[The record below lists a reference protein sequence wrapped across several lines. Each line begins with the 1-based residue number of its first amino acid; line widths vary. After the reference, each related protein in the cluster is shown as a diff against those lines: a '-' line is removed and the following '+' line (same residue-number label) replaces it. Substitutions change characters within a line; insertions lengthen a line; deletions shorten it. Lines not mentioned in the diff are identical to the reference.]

1 MNRIILP
8 IIVVVVLIVGYGVG
22 QLTAPPKASAPVLV
36 NSPTVA
42 TRQIAPNMQTGGAG
56 AISTAAP
63 PSAAAASSPKYW
75 YGPDREEVRAGLEA
89 SIKKYKEEHQSP
101 PPGAKLQPLNVQ

>member
-8 IIVVVVLIVGYGVG
+8 IIVVAVLIVGYGVG
-22 QLTAPPKASAPVLV
+22 QLTAPLKASAPVMV

-42 TRQIAPNMQTGGAG
+42 TRQIDPNMQTGGDG
-56 AISTAAP
+56 AISTASP
-63 PSAAAASSPKYW
+63 PSADSSPKYW
-75 YGPDREEVRAGLEA
+75 YGPDREQVRAGLEA
-89 SIKKYKEEHQSP
+89 SIRKYREEHQSP